1 MSEKTTAYLSEAE
14 TALLLRIARDSL
26 ERYVRDGER
35 VDVEDYPLTDTLRE
49 PHGAFVTLRRQGELR
64 GCIGYTKSLEPL
76 ALAVRDNAI
85 NAATRDPRFAP
96 LSPEELPE
104 INIEVSA
111 LCPGAEPGTPF
122 IPVRDA
128 AEIAIGRDGLYLE
141 CDSARGGLLL
151 PQVPVEHHWSLD
163 QFLQGICQKARV
175 EEDAWKDP
183 ENTLYRFSA
192 QVFAEPGKGGA

>member
-26 ERYVRDGER
+26 ERYVREGER
-35 VDVEDYPLTDTLRE
+35 VDAEDYPLTKTLRE

-104 INIEVSA
+104 ISIEVSA

-122 IPVRDA
+122 ILVEDA
-128 AEIAIGRDGLYLE
+128 AEIVIGRDGLYLE
-141 CDSARGGLLL
+141 CGSARGGLLL
-151 PQVPVEHHWSLD
+151 PQVPVEQHWNLD

-192 QVFAEPGKGGA
+192 QVFSESA